1 MAEFTVKDFTTYRVA
16 IFYFLLKGR
25 VPPNIYLRNL
35 QNIQHD

>member
-1 MAEFTVKDFTTYRVA
+1 MAEFTVKEVTTYRVA
-16 IFYFLLKGR
+16 IFFLKGR